1 MYNVILSYEMKIA
14 YDKEKNA
21 VIKEKRGISFEEIEK
36 AVREGKLLAIVNHPN
51 QARYPGQKLLIVNI
65 HEYACVVPFVEQ
77 NDILFLKTAFFSR
90 KYTKQY
96 CLKGGKYI

>member
-1 MYNVILSYEMKIA
+1 MKII
-14 YDKEKNA
+14 YDKEKNV

-65 HEYACVVPFVEQ
+65 HDYACVAPFVEQ
-77 NDILFLKTAFFSR
+77 NEILFLKTAFFSR
-90 KYTKQY
+90 KYTKKY
-96 CLKGGKYI
+96 CKERRISI